1 MSVLDEMLPSY
12 IILYD
17 PDTQFVREIEI
28 HQVRHRCRLLFMMM
42 MEMRQG
48 DPLNGFNLLLPQFL
62 SSLLGGTVSTCT
74 LWCMKRVWKSSA
86 T

>member
-28 HQVRHRCRLLFMMM
+28 HQVRGR
-42 MEMRQG
+42 
-48 DPLNGFNLLLPQFL
+48 NLV
-62 SSLLGGTVSTCT
+62 LGNN
-74 LWCMKRVWKSSA
+74 
-86 T
+86 